1 MTIVV
6 ILVFFTLALL
16 GMPLAFALGLASLG
30 GLLAGG
36 IELSVLPQRMMHA
49 VDSFPLMAIP
59 LFMLA
64 GELMV
69 RAGIMKRMIHFA
81 NALVGRVHGGLAH
94 VAIVAGMMLAAV
106 SGAAV
111 ASASALGSTL
121 VPAMRKTYDDGYSSA
136 VVASAANLGAIIPP
150 SNAMIVYALM
160 AGSAVSVGGLF
171 MAGVV
176 PGILLTLGFMTVASV
191 LSVKR
196 GFKLTGDAFSFRTA
210 AIEAWRAL
218 PVLAMPVVVVGGIV
232 GGVFTPTEGAGI
244 AVAYAVIVGFCVT
257 RELKISDLAPALFQA
272 AIGAA
277 MVGAL
282 IAFAA
287 GVTFLFTIDM
297 VPAAMAEFLQGVSDN
312 PTVFLVLVMSLLIVV
327 GMFIE
332 SNAAYIM
339 LVPLFAP
346 VAGTFGIDPLLFGF
360 LFVFNL
366 VIGMMTP
373 PVGVVLFVMSGITR
387 VKMAA
392 LIRNVWPYV
401 AVQYAVLILCLI
413 FPGIVTWL
421 PRALVPTLMYGTV
434 CTNGGKSV
442 TADGRWAWEFWSA
455 KK

>member
-1 MTIVV
+1 MTLAVIV
-6 ILVFFTLALL
+6 IFFTFALL

-69 RAGIMKRMIHFA
+69 RAGIMKRMIDFA
-81 NALVGRVHGGLAH
+81 NALVGRLHGGLAH

-160 AGSAVSVGGLF
+160 AGSTVSVGGLF

-176 PGILLTLGFMTVASV
+176 PGILLTIGFMAVASL
-191 LSVKR
+191 LSVRR
-196 GFKLTGDAFSFRTA
+196 GFKLTGDPFSVRTA
-210 AIEAWRAL
+210 FVEAYRAL

-244 AVAYAVIVGFCVT
+244 AVAYAVIVGFFVT
-257 RELKISDLAPALFQA
+257 RELKLNDLAPALFQA

-297 VPAAMAEFLQGVSDN
+297 VPAMMADFLQSVSQN
-312 PTVFLVLVMSLLIVV
+312 PMVFLVLVMTFLIVV

-346 VAGTFGIDPLLFGF
+346 VASAFGIDPLLFGF

-387 VKMAA
+387 VAMGD

-401 AVQYAVLILCLI
+401 AVQYAVLVLCLL

-421 PRALVPTLMYGTV
+421 PRLLGY
-434 CTNGGKSV
+434 
-442 TADGRWAWEFWSA
+442 
-455 KK
+455 

>member
-1 MTIVV
+1 MTLIVV
-6 ILVFFTLALL
+6 IVFFVLALM
-16 GMPLAFALGLASLG
+16 GMPLAFALGFASLG
-30 GLLAGG
+30 GFVVGG
-36 IELSVLPQRMMHA
+36 IELTVMPQRMMHA
-49 VDSFPLMAIP
+49 VNSFPLMAIP

-69 RAGIMKRMIHFA
+69 RAGIMQRLIDFS
-81 NALVGRVHGGLAH
+81 NAIVGRLHGGLAH

-160 AGSAVSVGGLF
+160 AGSTVSVGGLF

-176 PGILLTLGFMTVASV
+176 PGILLTLGFAALASFI
-191 LSVKR
+191 SWRK
-196 GFKLTGDAFSFRTA
+196 GYKLTGDAFRLGHALRETV
-210 AIEAWRAL
+210 RAL
-218 PVLAMPVVVVGGIV
+218 PVLLMPVVVVGGIV
-232 GGVFTPTEGAGI
+232 GGVFTPTEGAAI
-244 AVAYAVIVGFCVT
+244 AVAYAVIVGFFVT
-257 RELKISDLAPALFQA
+257 RKLTLADLPPALFTA

-282 IAFAA
+282 IAFAS
-287 GVTFLFTIDM
+287 GVTFIFTIDM
-297 VPAAMAEFLQGVSDN
+297 VPATIAGALEAFTTN
-312 PTVFLVLVMSLLIVV
+312 PMVFLVLVMAILIVV

-346 VAGTFGIDPLLFGF
+346 VAMGFGIDPLLFGF

-373 PVGVVLFVMSGITR
+373 PVGVVLFVMSGVTR
-387 VKMAA
+387 VPMAQ
-392 LIRNVWPYV
+392 LIRSVWPFV
-401 AVQYAVLILCLI
+401 AVQYVVLILCVV
-413 FPGIVTWL
+413 FPDIVTWL
-421 PRALVPTLMYGTV
+421 PRTLGY
-434 CTNGGKSV
+434 
-442 TADGRWAWEFWSA
+442 
-455 KK
+455 